1 MDPMSLLEHLDTIG
15 LVPLLI
21 WQSVRLER
29 KRDLQAEQM
38 ESQRKDNDQRNLEM
52 VKGWEKQL
60 VALVNKYEDREN
72 EIRARY
78 DNVIS
83 NYNTERDRMFRDMD
97 RKLDDAIRFFQR
109 LKRARRRCRKER
121 PKTDTSGSRK
131 STGP

>member
-21 WQSVRLER
+21 WQSVRRER
-29 KRDLQAEQM
+29 KLDLQAEQM

-72 EIRARY
+72 ELRARY

-109 LKRARRRCRKER
+109 
-121 PKTDTSGSRK
+121 
-131 STGP
+131 

>member
-29 KRDLQAEQM
+29 KLDLQAEQM

-60 VALVNKYEDREN
+60 VALGNKYEDREN

-78 DNVIS
+78 ANVIS

-109 LKRARRRCRKER
+109 
-121 PKTDTSGSRK
+121 
-131 STGP
+131 

>member
-21 WQSVRLER
+21 WQSVRLE
-29 KRDLQAEQM
+29 KKLDTQAAQM
-38 ESQRKDNDQRNLEM
+38 EQQRIDADQRTVEM

-60 VALVNKYEDREN
+60 VAMVNKYEDREN

-78 DNVIS
+78 DQVVAQ
-83 NYNTERDRMFRDMD
+83 YNTERDRLFRDMD

-109 LKRARRRCRKER
+109 
-121 PKTDTSGSRK
+121 
-131 STGP
+131 

>member
-15 LVPLLI
+15 WVPLLI

-29 KRDLQAEQM
+29 KLDLQAEQM
-38 ESQRKDNDQRNLEM
+38 ESQRKDNDQRNMEM

-83 NYNTERDRMFRDMD
+83 NYNTERDRLFRDMD
-97 RKLDDAIRFFQR
+97 RKLDDAIRFF
-109 LKRARRRCRKER
+109 
-121 PKTDTSGSRK
+121 
-131 STGP
+131 STR

>member
-1 MDPMSLLEHLDTIG
+1 MDPMSLREHLDTIG

-21 WQSVRLER
+21 WQAVRLER
-29 KRDLQAEQM
+29 KLDLQAEQM

-109 LKRARRRCRKER
+109 
-121 PKTDTSGSRK
+121 
-131 STGP
+131 